1 MPVVTGVRPT
11 RMEYLRIK
19 RRIAVAKKGLK
30 LLKLK
35 RQALIL
41 EFFSMSRTISSL
53 RADLQRKLTQCYDSV
68 HLAEMVV
75 GTIRLQYEA
84 NRIPAMGML
93 LLKTKNVMG
102 VRIPSIEQPDGHAQA
117 VEFLM
122 EVPASVNQAM
132 VAFQEMHEMVLQ
144 VAEKESAL
152 RRLLLEIEKT
162 KRRASA
168 IENVLIPK
176 LERSAAYIKFVFD
189 EMERESFTR
198 LKKVK
203 SKRVAR
209 SG

>member
-1 MPVVTGVRPT
+1 
-11 RMEYLRIK
+11 MEYLRIK